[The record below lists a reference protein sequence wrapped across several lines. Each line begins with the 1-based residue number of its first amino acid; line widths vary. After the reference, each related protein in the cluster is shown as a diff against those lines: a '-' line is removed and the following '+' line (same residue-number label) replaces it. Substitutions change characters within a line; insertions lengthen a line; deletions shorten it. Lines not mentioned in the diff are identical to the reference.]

1 MVIVVIMKN
10 NCTISIIDV
19 VCVCSVEDVFEWIFE
34 VVDSDNVRDD
44 TGRLA
49 FTIEYELASAGALRG
64 HVENKVATRVQIQP
78 DTTFAIVP
86 VVKVSFPL
94 ISSELY
100 TNCCEWDRYMQT
112 HK

>member
-1 MVIVVIMKN
+1 
-10 NCTISIIDV
+10 
-19 VCVCSVEDVFEWIFE
+19 VCVCSVQDVFDWVFE
-34 VVDSDNVRDD
+34 VVDTDSVRDD

-86 VVKVSFPL
+86 VVKVGSCF
-94 ISSELY
+94 
-100 TNCCEWDRYMQT
+100 CCFRVAVRWP
-112 HK
+112 

>member
-1 MVIVVIMKN
+1 MCAV
-10 NCTISIIDV
+10 S
-19 VCVCSVEDVFEWIFE
+19 SVQDVFDWVFE
-34 VVDSDNVRDD
+34 VVDTDAVRDD

-86 VVKVSFPL
+86 VVKVSSF
-94 ISSELY
+94 
-100 TNCCEWDRYMQT
+100 CCDYFICPEACLLKNT
-112 HK
+112 